1 MNFIEKWLFKRGIRK
16 AKRKMYDCMDGET
29 GDVDWKKY
37 FQD

>member
-16 AKRKMYDCMDGET
+16 AQRRIYEYTDDET
-29 GDVDWKKY
+29 GEIDWKKY